1 MTRGFKSKNID
12 CQTIICKPS
21 KGAIHQK
28 K

>member
-1 MTRGFKSKNID
+1 MSKGFKSKNID

>member
-1 MTRGFKSKNID
+1 MSKGFKSANID

-21 KGAIHQK
+21 KGAIHTK